1 MLIIKA
7 TSCCLQLN
15 HAEPFCSARTL
26 RVSGRLSRFLLP
38 PLSLLETLPVTLLT
52 FSSHGN
58 VPQTNE
64 LCSFILNLAPLPT
77 ASL

>member
-15 HAEPFCSARTL
+15 HAEHFCSAQTL